1 MIKLLRNVPRHFKEA
16 YHGLS
21 RNAVM
26 TLSSSTAVTVTLL
39 LIGIFFILAMNLE
52 SFTKSVENDVR
63 IHVKICNE
71 TVDEVAD
78 QVCIAVADE
87 DIPALQ
93 KKVEAISGVRH
104 VVYSSKDNEL
114 DELIKAYGTDG
125 GLFGEYRGEGNPLK
139 RAFIV
144 DVQSGDLIDSVTENI
159 MQIKGIYSARYGGT
173 NVLKMMEAFGSIRSG
188 GLIFVVILTSLAI
201 FLISNT
207 IKIAI
212 FSRQKEISIMRLVG
226 ASNGFIRTP
235 YLIEGIVIGLLG
247 AIIPIGVCAFG
258 YPYLYESLNG
268 VFFTEMFPLIS
279 PFPFLY
285 QIILILIG
293 ASVAVGL
300 IGSYISVSRFLWWK
314 R

>member
-1 MIKLLRNVPRHFKEA
+1 MIKLLRGVPRHFKEA

-26 TLSSSTAVTVTLL
+26 TLSSATAVTVTLL
-39 LIGIFFILAMNLE
+39 LIGVFFILAMNLD

-78 QVCIAVADE
+78 QVCIAVADD
-87 DIPALQ
+87 DIPELQ
-93 KKVEAISGVRH
+93 KKVAAVAGVKQ

-114 DELIKAYGTDG
+114 DELIKAYGSDG
-125 GLFGEYRGEGNPLK
+125 GLFGDYRGEGNPLK

-144 DVQSGDLIDSVTENI
+144 DVQSGDMIDEVTVNI
-159 MQIKGIYSARYGGT
+159 GAIKGIYSARYGGT
-173 NVLKMMEAFGSIRSG
+173 NVLKMMDAFGSIRSG
-188 GLIFVVILTSLAI
+188 GLIFVLVLTSLAI

-212 FSRQKEISIMRLVG
+212 FSRQREISIMRLVG

-247 AIIPIGVCAFG
+247 AVIPIVICAFG
-258 YPYLYESLNG
+258 YPYLYASLNG
-268 VFFTEMFPLIS
+268 VFFTEMFPLIL
-279 PFPFLY
+279 PYPFLY
-285 QIILILIG
+285 QIIAILIA